1 MWSKLSNALGRHRHE
16 SDASAS
22 SSQSQRSEV
31 LDKVYEQHPNLSVF
45 HTHEE
50 EPQEESP
57 EVPFPNNPSPP
68 SSPSRHGRVGLFK
81 RHSRVRDDDSIR
93 APSPLL
99 GFPKKVRSTLNLRH
113 NNSQQSLSRASGDA
127 ARASQDTLS
136 RASVDLLSPSEVK
149 PPPRTSSRSMF
160 GSSRD
165 ISFESADSSS
175 SSKGPLQI
183 STNIPRN
190 TPSPL
195 VVDTKL
201 GSVRS
206 ILRGPNTPGTGQNV
220 RFFSRDA
227 YKVLS
232 PENSVD
238 SEASHPAPS
247 TELFDRLQRA
257 RPALDEPPRSAL
269 SPKSSRPSL
278 AEVFSP
284 MSDSSKLELPSR
296 DQTNLFDIS
305 QGLELPPIP
314 SDLDI
319 NIEEPDM
326 EPPGSHSDTGML
338 TSTPFKQ
345 AKPKEE
351 FVIEAPVDDTIFHSL
366 EKSPELPPV
375 LHDRS
380 QSFSF
385 GQTVFFSM
393 NQEQA
398 GKVATATADNK
409 SQGSPANSSPM
420 MRNRSRAM
428 SDTVFQNMMRSPPP
442 KHPEADIN
450 DEQSSDLVVYSAPK
464 PEPDPFSANANTYYT
479 PQTLIP
485 TTPPQGPPKHA
496 RKSSKEE
503 GIIASLQTQL
513 TLQTELCSQY
523 ETDLHARDEL
533 VDILN
538 KKLTDLEKEDAKRRN
553 VLRNW
558 KKKVAELEKAC
569 RYLEEEV
576 EGSRQASFERSV
588 MDEASGEALRML
600 HRQIAGLEREKS
612 DWERR
617 EANLKAEVV
626 GLEEQMRAR
635 DEELARLRE
644 VGQNQRELQEGI
656 LGISQQWEQMG
667 NTSIG
672 TLDDTIMRK
681 INAAADGDPER
692 EAEAAEQLRVVQLAW
707 EAERAELV
715 IRTENMQV
723 EKTALE
729 DKLTETMDQLHTRDE
744 EYQTLK
750 SELEAQW
757 QHTEKMSES
766 LQGLQL
772 ERNELE
778 LERDTLKSRLEDLE
792 QQLATTGSDMVQ
804 IDALKRDLADM
815 EQRYADLEAEREEQH
830 GEFEAEFQQVS
841 EAKHA
846 LEAEKEELEDII
858 RQEQEHAEE
867 LTLALQERDN
877 QLEQTQEQC
886 ERLQHELHDRDDRIT
901 ELTREHT
908 HALSNVSRLEGLIRQ
923 RDNEIDEYSKRI
935 LERESEASALRE
947 QMTNMKREQTRVVD
961 DRTRELQDVL
971 RQESES
977 RSRMETLIKERTEAT
992 FEAST
997 LKGRV
1002 DALSAEL
1009 EKLRRHVHELQQ
1021 ESADKEVKIVQL
1033 NKARAQDKEDM
1044 QGLNIALD
1052 SKQQELELI
1061 KRKMG
1066 VRGTAGSTPAQP
1078 SKTAHHRR
1086 DSSAFSTPSI
1096 SRPSS
1101 RPPSV
1106 ISESGLSIKER
1117 KVTDT
1122 PAASAKIPA
1131 LGKSIRANSTATPSI
1146 ASKTSRGIEGSMG
1159 PPPNKR
1165 LSLAGTPTPSGR
1177 VSSLSRKSSI
1187 GPGPSAFPVPPTHK
1201 PLRRIS
1207 STSSE
1212 KDHSPPDTRS
1222 LLANVKLRPVK
1233 KVDPDTSRSPPQQN
1247 KENVESTPRAIPA

>member
-846 LEAEKEELEDII
+846 LEAEKEE
-858 RQEQEHAEE
+858 
-867 LTLALQERDN
+867 
-877 QLEQTQEQC
+877 
-886 ERLQHELHDRDDRIT
+886 HELHDRDDRIT

-1052 SKQQELELI
+1052 SKQQELEL
-1061 KRKMG
+1061 
-1066 VRGTAGSTPAQP
+1066 VSGSVSGIRSGFSFATSDQTQDGCPRYRWEHSGATIEDSAPPTGFVCILDAQ
-1078 SKTAHHRR
+1078 HI
-1086 DSSAFSTPSI
+1086 ST
-1096 SRPSS
+1096 
-1101 RPPSV
+1101 V
-1106 ISESGLSIKER
+1106 FK
-1117 KVTDT
+1117 
-1122 PAASAKIPA
+1122 AA
-1131 LGKSIRANSTATPSI
+1131 LCNIRV
-1146 ASKTSRGIEGSMG
+1146 GIEYQRTQGH
-1159 PPPNKR
+1159 R
-1165 LSLAGTPTPSGR
+1165 Y
-1177 VSSLSRKSSI
+1177 SRCF
-1187 GPGPSAFPVPPTHK
+1187 G
-1201 PLRRIS
+1201 
-1207 STSSE
+1207 E
-1212 KDHSPPDTRS
+1212 DTRS
-1222 LLANVKLRPVK
+1222 R
-1233 KVDPDTSRSPPQQN
+1233 
-1247 KENVESTPRAIPA
+1247 

>member
-165 ISFESADSSS
+165 ISFESTDSSS

-576 EGSRQASFERSV
+576 EGSRQASFERSI

-617 EANLKAEVV
+617 EANLQAEVV

-867 LTLALQERDN
+867 LTLVLQERDN

-1117 KVTDT
+1117 KITDT